1 MNDQDLRVIKT
12 NESIENALFELL
24 RSKPLE
30 KITVTELA
38 RAARINKGTFY
49 LHYATVPD
57 LYQKTMLKTL
67 LGPIGQA
74 DYFSYFFDA
83 PERFLTELGQS
94 FVQNFPQVQTL
105 LQGSSEL
112 PFMDRIV
119 ESLRSKVYETGRIA
133 QSTGTDMKL
142 DTINIPALLWGLG
155 MSNVSLK
162 CGFCPGGARRIE
174 RLIRMIQAG
183 RIHPGKLLNYKFEG
197 FDKIEDAFKLMDSK
211 PKDLIK
217 PYVLI

>member
-49 LHYATVPD
+49 LHYANVPE

-142 DTINIPALLWGLG
+142 DTIFGALLSAMPRYYDGHRAEADAL
-155 MSNVSLK
+155 MVSL
-162 CGFCPGGARRIE
+162 
-174 RLIRMIQAG
+174 IRFFFP
-183 RIHPGKLLNYKFEG
+183 R
-197 FDKIEDAFKLMDSK
+197 D
-211 PKDLIK
+211 
-217 PYVLI
+217 